1 MMTYEEFRDKFHIRL
16 TDQQTEAVR
25 AVEGPTLLLAVPGS
39 GKTTVLVA
47 RLGYMIYCAGIPFEN
62 ILTLT
67 YTVAA
72 TRDMAARFAER
83 FGEEIGRRM
92 EFRTINGVCAKIIDY
107 YSQSVGKSPFSLV
120 TDEKRIAGMLSAIY
134 QRVEGGYATEGD
146 LKGIRTLIAYI
157 KNSMLDET
165 EIKKLEQDSDWRISE
180 IYRLYR
186 EELRAR
192 GLMDY
197 DDQMLYAGNILAR
210 SPETLEYFRR
220 RFPYICVDEAQD
232 TSRIQHAIIR
242 RLAGGRDN
250 LFMVGDE
257 DQSIYGFRAAYPQA
271 LLSFEQEHP
280 GARVLLMEENFRS
293 CAQIVEAADCFI
305 QKNVLRH
312 AKRMRASRPAGA
324 DIREIPLKG
333 RGAQYTYLAKVAE
346 ECRIQTAV
354 LYRDN
359 ESALPLIDLLER
371 RGIPYRI
378 RNADMAFFT
387 HRVVQDIRNII
398 LFASNPKDTELFL
411 QIYYKMS
418 SYINRQAAQRIC
430 EISEKKDMDVLEAAI
445 RFGRLEEKTVSS
457 CRAVRLQFRSL
468 LSDSAEAALD
478 RIAQEMGYRDYLR
491 RAGVSDGKLAIL
503 RAIAHYEDSPLGLVE
518 RLDVLRRTVEE
529 KKYDAGCPFLLSTIH
544 ASKGLEYDRV
554 YLMDVA
560 DGIFPEAVP
569 EREADMD
576 EKERQAYEEERR
588 LFYVAMTRAKDML
601 SVFGLNRK
609 SVFRTELFARMKYQR
624 FRDAIGEGLIVRHKK
639 FGEGV
644 IVEEGKNQVL
654 IQFGSRQR
662 RLDLKTLYEQ
672 DLLIL

>member
-1 MMTYEEFRDKFHIRL
+1 MMTYEEFRDRFHIRL
-16 TDQQTEAVR
+16 TAQQTEAVR
-25 AVEGPTLLLAVPGS
+25 AVEGPVLLLAVPGS
-39 GKTTVLVA
+39 GKTTVLVT
-47 RLGYMIYCAGIPFEN
+47 RLGYMIHCAGIPSEN

-146 LKGIRTLIAYI
+146 LKGIRTLITYI

-165 EIKKLEQDSDWRISE
+165 EIKKLEQESDWRIAE

-210 SPETLEYFRR
+210 SPETLAYFRKR
-220 RFPYICVDEAQD
+220 YPYICVDEAQD

-250 LFMVGDE
+250 LFLVGDE

-271 LLSFEQEHP
+271 LLSFEQDHP

-312 AKRMRASRPAGA
+312 AKHMKASRPTGAG
-324 DIREIPLKG
+324 IREIPLKG

-359 ESALPLIDLLER
+359 ESALPLVDLLER

-378 RNADMAFFT
+378 RNADMVFFT

-398 LFASNPKDTELFL
+398 LFARNPKDTELFP
-411 QIYYKMS
+411 QIYYKLS
-418 SYINRQAAQRIC
+418 SYINKQTALRLC
-430 EISEKKDMDVLEAAI
+430 EIGGKKDMDILEAAI
-445 RFGRLEEKTVSS
+445 RFGNLEERTELS
-457 CRAVRLQFRSL
+457 CRTLRLHFKRL
-468 LSDSAEAALD
+468 LSDSAEAGLD
-478 RIAQEMGYRDYLR
+478 RIAQEMGYRDYLK
-491 RAGVSDGKLAIL
+491 RAGIGDGKLAIL
-503 RAIAHYEDSPLGLVE
+503 RAIAHYEESPLGLVE
-518 RLDVLRRTVEE
+518 RLDVLRRTIEE
-529 KKYDAGCPFLLSTIH
+529 KAYDAGCSFLLSTIH

-576 EKERQAYEEERR
+576 EKERQTYEEERR
-588 LFYVAMTRAKDML
+588 LFYVAITRAKDML

-609 SVFRTELFARMKYQR
+609 SAFRTELFAQMKYR
-624 FRDAIGEGLIVRHKK
+624 KFRDAIGQGLIVRHKK

-644 IVEEGKNQVL
+644 VVEEGKTQVL
-654 IQFGSRQR
+654 IQFGDRQR

>member
-1 MMTYEEFRDKFHIRL
+1 MMTYEEFRDRFHIRL
-16 TDQQTEAVR
+16 TAQQTEAVR
-25 AVEGPTLLLAVPGS
+25 AVEGPVLLLAVPGS
-39 GKTTVLVA
+39 GKTTVLVT
-47 RLGYMIYCAGIPFEN
+47 RLGYMIHCAGISPEN

-83 FGEEIGRRM
+83 FGEEAGRRM

-107 YSQSVGKSPFSLV
+107 YSQLIGKQSFLLV
-120 TDEKRIAGMLSAIY
+120 TDEKLIAGILSGIY
-134 QRVEGGYATEGD
+134 QSVEGGYATEGD
-146 LKGIRTLIAYI
+146 LKGIRTLITYI
-157 KNSMLDET
+157 KNSMLDAA
-165 EIKKLEQDSDWRISE
+165 EIKDLEQESDWRISE

-186 EELRAR
+186 AGLRAR
-192 GLMDY
+192 GMMDY
-197 DDQMLYAGNILAR
+197 DDQMLYAYSILTK
-210 SPETLEYFRR
+210 SPETLRHFREK
-220 RFPYICVDEAQD
+220 FPYICVDEAQD

-242 RLAGGRDN
+242 LLAGGRDN
-250 LFMVGDE
+250 LFLVGDE

-305 QKNVLRH
+305 QRNLLRH
-312 AKRMRASRPAGA
+312 AKHMRPSRPAGA

-359 ESALPLIDLLER
+359 ESALPLVDLLER

-378 RNADMAFFT
+378 RNADMVFFT

-398 LFASNPKDTELFL
+398 LFAWNPRDTELFL
-411 QIYYKMS
+411 QIYYKLS
-418 SYINRQAAQRIC
+418 SYINKQAALRIC
-430 EISEKKDMDVLEAAI
+430 EISEKKDMDVLEAAV
-445 RFGRLEEKTVSS
+445 RFGRLEEKTEHS
-457 CRAVRLQFRSL
+457 CRALRLQFRSL
-468 LSDSAEAALD
+468 LSDAAEAALD
-478 RIAQEMGYRDYLR
+478 RISQEMGYREYLK
-491 RAGVSDGKLAIL
+491 RAGISDGKLAIL
-503 RAIAHYEDSPLGLVE
+503 RAIAHYEESPLGLVE
-518 RLDVLRRTVEE
+518 RLDVLRRIIEE
-529 KKYDAGCPFLLSTIH
+529 KEYDAGCPFLLSTIH

-569 EREADMD
+569 ERQADMD

-588 LFYVAMTRAKDML
+588 LFYVAMTRARDML

-609 SVFRTELFARMKYQR
+609 SAFRTELFARMKYQR

-644 IVEEGKNQVL
+644 VVEEGKTQVL